1 MGQIFLTTHNIAR
14 MIGVSPSA
22 VLSWIDKGLI
32 VAHRTPGGHRRVEKG
47 TLLKFLREQKMPV
60 PRELVGVSRLL
71 VVDDDPAFLRT
82 VVRLLKQRAPRL
94 TLETATNPVDG
105 LLKIST
111 FQPDAVLLDAYMPQ
125 MNGIEVCQKIHE
137 SAETAHI
144 VVIAV
149 TGRPSAKVAAAFRE
163 AGAIACLTKPL
174 DADQLVDMLT
184 NPPIDEFR

>member
-1 MGQIFLTTHNIAR
+1 MGQIFLTTHSIAR

-32 VAHRTPGGHRRVEKG
+32 NAHRTPGGHRRVEKG
-47 TLLKFLREQKMPV
+47 ILLKFLREQKMPV

-71 VVDDDPAFLRT
+71 VMDDDAAFLRT
-82 VVRLLKQRAPRL
+82 VVRILKQRAPQL
-94 TLETATNPVDG
+94 TVETAANPVDG

-111 FQPDAVLLDAYMPQ
+111 FQPDSVLLDAYMPQ
-125 MNGIEVCQKIHE
+125 MNGLEVCQKIHE

-144 VVIAV
+144 VIIAV
-149 TGRPSAKVAAAFRE
+149 TGRPSVKLSTSFRE

-184 NPPIDEFR
+184 NPPIDDFR

>member
-1 MGQIFLTTHNIAR
+1 MGQVFLTTHSIAR

-32 VAHRTPGGHRRVEKG
+32 IAHRTPGGHRRVEKG
-47 TLLKFLREQKMPV
+47 VLLKFLREQKMPV

-71 VVDDDPAFLRT
+71 VMDDDPAFLRT
-82 VVRLLKQRAPRL
+82 VARLLKHRAPRL
-94 TLETATNPVDG
+94 VVEGATNPVDG

-125 MNGIEVCQKIHE
+125 MNGIEVCQKIHA
-137 SAETAHI
+137 SPETAHI
-144 VVIAV
+144 VVVAV
-149 TGRPSAKVAAAFRE
+149 TGRPSAKIAQGFRD
-163 AGAIACLTKPL
+163 AGAIACLNKPV

-184 NPPIDEFR
+184 NPPIDDFR